1 MSSSITERSS
11 KQAVKTL
18 RAQKNTDARLLKRLM
33 KSLAGGNLKR
43 TNLACSGKSFQ
54 NKLKGPRRVLETFSK
69 GSGTLCE
76 PANRGKQGKDARRGS
91 GAECILTRFC

>member
-18 RAQKNTDARLLKRLM
+18 RTQKNTDARLLKRDSM
-33 KSLAGGNLKR
+33 KSLARGNLKR
-43 TNLACSGKSFQ
+43 TKLACSGKSFQ
-54 NKLKGPRRVLETFSK
+54 NKLKGPRGFSK
-69 GSGTLCE
+69 GSGILCE
-76 PANRGKQGKDARRGS
+76 PAKRGKQGKDARRGS

>member
-18 RAQKNTDARLLKRLM
+18 RTQKNTDARLLKRVM

-43 TNLACSGKSFQ
+43 TKLACSGKSFQ
-54 NKLKGPRRVLETFSK
+54 NKLKGPGGFSK
-69 GSGTLCE
+69 RSQKAAAHCVSRQREASRAKTQEEGL
-76 PANRGKQGKDARRGS
+76 
-91 GAECILTRFC
+91 

>member
-18 RAQKNTDARLLKRLM
+18 RTQKNTDARLLKRDSM

-43 TNLACSGKSFQ
+43 TKLACSGKSFQ
-54 NKLKGPRRVLETFSK
+54 NKLKGPRGFSK
-69 GSGTLCE
+69 RSQKAAAYCVSRQREASRAKTKEGGVEQSV
-76 PANRGKQGKDARRGS
+76 
-91 GAECILTRFC
+91 F